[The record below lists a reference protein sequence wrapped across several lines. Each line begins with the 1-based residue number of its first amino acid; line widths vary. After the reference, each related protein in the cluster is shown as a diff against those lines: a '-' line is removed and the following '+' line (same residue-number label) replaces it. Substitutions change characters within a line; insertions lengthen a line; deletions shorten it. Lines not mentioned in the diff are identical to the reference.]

1 MSNALTTAADGE
13 PSRVTAGDSLLW
25 QRSDIAADYPPGEG
39 YALAYRFAPVEGGG
53 APASATATDED
64 GVWQIA
70 VPSATTEG
78 WAAGDW
84 RWAAA
89 VSKDGGRVVVDQGS
103 FVVDPD
109 PLGDTAPD
117 QRSHARRVLDAIE
130 DTIEGRATSSQLKT
144 AFEDGRS
151 IEHMPHS
158 ELIAMRT
165 KYAAL
170 VRREERR
177 ASGKGPGRLLA
188 RL

>member
-1 MSNALTTAADGE
+1 MSNLLTTAADGE
-13 PSRVTAGDSLLW
+13 PARVTAGDSLLW

-39 YALAYRFAPVEGGG
+39 YSLTYRFAPVAGGD
-53 APASATATDED
+53 PASADATDED
-64 GVWQIA
+64 GVWQVA
-70 VPSATTEG
+70 VPAQTTEA
-78 WAAGDW
+78 WAAGEW

-89 VSKDGGRVVVDQGS
+89 VSKAGGRVVVDQGS

-109 PLGDTAPD
+109 PLAAEAPD
-117 QRSHARRVLDAIE
+117 RRSHARKVLDAIE
-130 DTIEGRATSSQLKT
+130 ATIEGRATSSQLKHT
-144 AFEDGRS
+144 FEDGRS

-165 KYAAL
+165 KYVAL